1 MTDILIDALN
11 DAAHATL
18 TTLGGWAGSVSETT
32 WIVAGGATLAY
43 VMRGTLFETQA
54 VISYT
59 TRRRIAEAR
68 ADREWN
74 RLGSLSDTEFEELMT
89 WRSEWA
95 QAEFGKADVCTQAAK
110 SSSLLLDILG
120 RKGSLRRQA
129 QKHREKMHT
138 INAESERLQDLK
150 GQIDRERAKQS
161 MRVGAN
167 GVRRLM
173 MSLMS
178 ASEDIAAT
186 ALMELNRIAGQI
198 DWEPFLP
205 KGAAAAVRTRVLNI
219 LRRLAGTNS
228 LGEARNAY
236 TQYQQMAEGHGLHA

>member
-1 MTDILIDALN
+1 MTDIFIDPLSETI
-11 DAAHATL
+11 HTSL
-18 TTLGGWAGSVSETT
+18 TTLGGWAGSVSEST
-32 WIVAGGATLAY
+32 WIVAGGTTLAF
-43 VMRGTLFETQA
+43 VMRGTLFETHA

-59 TRRRIAEAR
+59 TRRRIMEAR
-68 ADREWN
+68 ADREWD

-95 QAEFGKADVCTQAAK
+95 QAEFNKADVCTQAAK
-110 SSSLLLDILG
+110 TSSILLDILG
-120 RKGSLRRQA
+120 RKQSLRRQA

-150 GQIDRERAKQS
+150 AQIDRERAKQS
-161 MRVGAN
+161 IRVGAN

-173 MSLMS
+173 ASLMS
-178 ASEDIAAT
+178 PSEDIATT

-205 KGAAAAVRTRVLNI
+205 TGAASAVRTRVLNI

-236 TQYQQMAEGHGLHA
+236 AQYQQMAEAHGLHA